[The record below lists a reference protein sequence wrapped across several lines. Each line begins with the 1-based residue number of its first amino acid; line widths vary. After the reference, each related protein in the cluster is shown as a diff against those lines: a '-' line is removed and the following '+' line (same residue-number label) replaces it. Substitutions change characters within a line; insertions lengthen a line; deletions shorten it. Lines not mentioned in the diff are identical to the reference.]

1 MKRRV
6 ERQRT
11 SLYRSRT
18 GLIVGVCKGV
28 AQYFDF
34 SVFWMRALAVV
45 LLIFSGIWPML
56 IVYIGAVLLMKPE
69 PVLPL
74 ETEEEQDFYNS
85 YTTSRSMALR
95 RLKRIYDHL
104 DRRISALLSRRVAR
118 CCFRP
123 GLKLGLTASFLPM
136 VRGSIRHAEQISR
149 RMRP

>member
-1 MKRRV
+1 MTQRV
-6 ERQRT
+6 ERQQT
-11 SLYRSRT
+11 GLYRSRT

-34 SVFWMRALAVV
+34 SVFWMRAIAVV
-45 LLIFSGIWPML
+45 LLIVSGIWPML
-56 IVYIGAVLLMKPE
+56 LVYIVAALLMKPE

-104 DRRISALLSRRVAR
+104 DRRIQRLESTVTTREYDWERRFKA
-118 CCFRP
+118 
-123 GLKLGLTASFLPM
+123 
-136 VRGSIRHAEQISR
+136 
-149 RMRP
+149 

>member
-1 MKRRV
+1 MTQRV
-6 ERQRT
+6 ERQQT
-11 SLYRSRT
+11 GLYRSRT

-34 SVFWMRALAVV
+34 SVFWMRAITVV
-45 LLIFSGIWPML
+45 LLIVSGIWPML
-56 IVYIGAVLLMKPE
+56 IVYVVAALLMKLE

-104 DRRISALLSRRVAR
+104 DRRIQRLESTVTTREYDWERRFNA
-118 CCFRP
+118 
-123 GLKLGLTASFLPM
+123 
-136 VRGSIRHAEQISR
+136 
-149 RMRP
+149 

>member
-1 MKRRV
+1 MTQRV
-6 ERQRT
+6 ERQMT
-11 SLYRSRT
+11 GLYRSRT

-34 SVFWMRALAVV
+34 SVFWMRAIAVV
-45 LLIFSGIWPML
+45 LLIVSGIWPML
-56 IVYIGAVLLMKPE
+56 IVYIVAALLMKPE

-104 DRRISALLSRRVAR
+104 DRRIQRLESTVTRR
-118 CCFRP
+118 
-123 GLKLGLTASFLPM
+123 
-136 VRGSIRHAEQISR
+136 EYDWER
-149 RMRP
+149 RFKA

>member
-74 ETEEEQDFYNS
+74 ETEEEQDFYNA

-95 RLKRIYDHL
+95 RLKRIFDHL
-104 DRRISALLSRRVAR
+104 DRRIQRMESTVTAR
-118 CCFRP
+118 EYDWECRFNAYDSGR
-123 GLKLGLTASFLPM
+123 
-136 VRGSIRHAEQISR
+136 
-149 RMRP
+149 

>member
-1 MKRRV
+1 MTRRV
-6 ERQRT
+6 ERQMT
-11 SLYRSRT
+11 GLYRSRT

-34 SVFWMRALAVV
+34 SVFWMRAIAVV
-45 LLIFSGIWPML
+45 LLIISGIWPML
-56 IVYIGAVLLMKPE
+56 IVYIVAALLMKPE

-104 DRRISALLSRRVAR
+104 DRRIQRLESRVTTR
-118 CCFRP
+118 
-123 GLKLGLTASFLPM
+123 
-136 VRGSIRHAEQISR
+136 EYDWER
-149 RMRP
+149 RFNA